1 MERITDLHNDLTGI
15 IVVIVVIVSGLL
27 FVEVREVQDKAKG
40 LPRIAFTHQTLLEI
54 I

>member
-15 IVVIVVIVSGLL
+15 IVVIVVIVYGLL
-27 FVEVREVQDKAKG
+27 FVEIREAHDRAKG

-54 I
+54 V